1 MAANFT
7 VIIKFQGKKDLKI
20 FRIFSQRIK
29 GIEEEKITGRWGGG
43 GGGRGANKATITFP
57 SFRSSVT

>member
-43 GGGRGANKATITFP
+43 GGGKRGE
-57 SFRSSVT
+57 